1 MRSTIKRLMVVVI
14 SMPVMALT
22 SQPARALSCQDLR
35 DAGDVLRYALPV
47 WAYAMTAGYKD
58 GRGAFQYTKTL
69 VFTGMGTGI
78 LKTIGDKS
86 RPRAQTSTESF
97 VSGHVSSA
105 MSGAAFIYTRYGKAF
120 GIPAYLLAGLT
131 AYSRQCSQA
140 HFADDTLGGT
150 MVALMSNWYATSPR
164 KGNTELY
171 PSFTSNGL
179 GFSFK
184 TFFDGNRKPAEP
196 TTFNPRY
203 RLLFELGPL
212 SQDKNLVRAY
222 NPGGDTLDFAQLE
235 TKFHFTAR
243 LTYERYLTE
252 KHQWGIWYGP
262 FGATNFD
269 QPPNDFVPSR

>member
-105 MSGAAFIYTRYGKAF
+105 MSGAAFIYTRYGKPF
-120 GIPAYLLAGLT
+120 GIPAYSLDVMVGTALKRYYLLL
-131 AYSRQCSQA
+131 R
-140 HFADDTLGGT
+140 H
-150 MVALMSNWYATSPR
+150 
-164 KGNTELY
+164 K
-171 PSFTSNGL
+171 
-179 GFSFK
+179 
-184 TFFDGNRKPAEP
+184 
-196 TTFNPRY
+196 
-203 RLLFELGPL
+203 GPL
-212 SQDKNLVRAY
+212 VAAISTGRCN
-222 NPGGDTLDFAQLE
+222 T
-235 TKFHFTAR
+235 
-243 LTYERYLTE
+243 
-252 KHQWGIWYGP
+252 
-262 FGATNFD
+262 
-269 QPPNDFVPSR
+269 